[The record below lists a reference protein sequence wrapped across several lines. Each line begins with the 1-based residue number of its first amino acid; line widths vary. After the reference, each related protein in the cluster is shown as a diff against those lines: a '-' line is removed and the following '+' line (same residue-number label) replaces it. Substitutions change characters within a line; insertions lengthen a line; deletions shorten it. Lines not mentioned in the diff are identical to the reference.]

1 MTQPMF
7 AAFAGFF
14 VAIALSGTIA
24 AHLNRSRE
32 CCVCVADDRR
42 GGKRRCR
49 SLPPRA
55 GVPHRTYGP
64 VRGIHRRF
72 RAGVAAHAAL
82 HRTLGW
88 VAGSVLLVNV
98 PLGFVQSFAHQVAFD
113 ALPAVLAILGVRALA
128 YEAPIAGL
136 YLAGVAGSIGSAIVN
151 DASAFL
157 AGIAWEAAFF
167 AYAVSNGSLISIR

>member
-1 MTQPMF
+1 M
-7 AAFAGFF
+7 
-14 VAIALSGTIA
+14 I
-24 AHLNRSRE
+24 
-32 CCVCVADDRR
+32 
-42 GGKRRCR
+42 
-49 SLPPRA
+49 
-55 GVPHRTYGP
+55 
-64 VRGIHRRF
+64 
-72 RAGVAAHAAL
+72 VAAANAGAGLFHPAPVFRTAL
-82 HRTLGW
+82 TVLYAVSIVVFALALLRTLRYDRTLGW

-113 ALPAVLAILGVRALA
+113 ALPAVLVILGVRALA

-157 AGIAWEAAFF
+157 AGIAWEAVFF